1 MIEGGKILADVKR
14 QIKEFAQIETSLQA
28 IDKKAENLIISAG
41 AKPSFKMVP
50 NYNWTSCININD
62 SIVHGIPKGNLK
74 KGDFVTIDM
83 GVYHK
88 GFHTDSAMSFIIGK
102 STKEQ
107 EHFLNV
113 GEKVLAKTIKKAV
126 VGNKIKDLSKSMQQG
141 VESEGFNVVRQLTG
155 HGVGE
160 ELHQKPSIPC
170 YVSNHKDMRVKLYD
184 GMTIAIEVMY
194 TMGDWPL
201 IQDSDG
207 WTLRTQDGKLSAV
220 VEETVLVTKNKPIA
234 LTAL

>member
-1 MIEGGKILADVKR
+1 MIEGGKILANVKR
-14 QIKEFAQIETSLQA
+14 QIKAFAQEETSLQA
-28 IDKKAENLIISAG
+28 IDKKAESLIIGAG

-50 NYNWTSCININD
+50 GYKWTTCININD

-83 GVYHK
+83 GVYYK

-102 STKEQ
+102 PTKQQ

-113 GEKVLAKTIKKAV
+113 GKKVLAKTIKKAV
-126 VGNKIKDLSKSMQQG
+126 VGNKIRDLAQTMQQG
-141 VESEGFNVVRQLTG
+141 IESEGFNVVRQLTG

-160 ELHQKPSIPC
+160 ELHQEPSIPC
-170 YVSNHKDMRVKLYD
+170 FVSNHKDMRVKLYE

-194 TMGDWPL
+194 VAGDWPL
-201 IQDSDG
+201 IKDSDG
-207 WTLRTQDGKLSAV
+207 WTLRTEDGKLSAV
-220 VEETVLVTKNKPIA
+220 VEETVLVTNNKPIV

>member
-1 MIEGGKILADVKR
+1 MIDGGKILADVKR
-14 QIKEFAQIETSLQA
+14 HIKQFAQTESSFQA
-28 IDKKAENLIISAG
+28 IDQKAENLIIKAG

-50 NYNWTSCININD
+50 GYSWTTCINTND
-62 SIVHGIPKGNLK
+62 GIVHGIPKGHLK

-83 GVYHK
+83 GVYYQ

-102 STKEQ
+102 PTKEQ
-107 EHFLNV
+107 ENFLKV

-126 VGNKIKDLSKSMQQG
+126 VGNRIKDLSQSMQQG
-141 VESEGFNVVRQLTG
+141 IQSAGFNVVRELTG

-160 ELHQKPSIPC
+160 ELHQEPSVPC
-170 YVSNHKDMRVKLYD
+170 FVSNHKDMKVKLFS

-194 TMGDWPL
+194 VAGDWPL
-201 IQDSDG
+201 IKDSDG
-207 WTLRTQDGKLSAV
+207 WTLRTRDGKLSAV
-220 VEETVLVTKNKPIA
+220 VEETVLVTNNQPIA

>member
-14 QIKEFAQIETSLQA
+14 QIKEFAQKETSLQA
-28 IDKKAENLIISAG
+28 IDKKAESLIISAG
-41 AKPSFKMVP
+41 GKPSFKMVP
-50 NYNWTSCININD
+50 GYKWTTCININD

-83 GVYHK
+83 GVYFK

-102 STKEQ
+102 PTKEQ
-107 EHFLNV
+107 EHFLSV
-113 GEKVLAKTIKKAV
+113 GEKVLAKTIKKAT
-126 VGNKIKDLSKSMQQG
+126 VGNKIRDLSQSMQQG
-141 VESEGFNVVRQLTG
+141 IESEGFSVVRQLTG

-160 ELHQKPSIPC
+160 QLHQEPSIPC
-170 YVSNHKDMRVKLYD
+170 FVSNHKDMRVKLYE

-201 IQDSDG
+201 IKDSDG
-207 WTLRTQDGKLSAV
+207 WTLRTEDGKLSAV
-220 VEETVLVTKNKPIA
+220 VEETVLITNSKPIT

>member
-28 IDKKAENLIISAG
+28 IDKKAESLIVGAG

-50 NYNWTSCININD
+50 NYSWTTCININD

-102 STKEQ
+102 PTKEQ

-160 ELHQKPSIPC
+160 ELHQQPSIPC